1 MNFILKKIKSGSKE
15 KGLFGKPDLIIVDDT
30 VVECPDELT
39 LIEDVPYKEIPGGQ
53 LMAEIV
59 CPKNAEGKLPIA
71 VNIHGGALLFGD
83 HRMERTYRFELA
95 KLGYL
100 VYNIDYRQIDKA
112 DIFEELD
119 DVCAG
124 LAFVKQTA
132 AKYGGDTDRICVI
145 GESSGAF
152 MSLYATAAANSAKV
166 RSAYGCTDPGINVK
180 ALVCVSGML
189 YVSTSF
195 TMGITYRKELYG
207 KRRRDAIFM
216 RYTDPEFREIMNALP
231 PVFLTT
237 SKGDF
242 LRSSTKKYVRA
253 LRKAG
258 HPYRYMYF
266 DSVELKHGF
275 PILMPLLPESKEVL
289 RETDKWIKNIDL

>member
-1 MNFILKKIKSGSKE
+1 MNFILKKMMSGSKE

-30 VVECPDELT
+30 VVPCPDELT
-39 LIEDVPYKEIPGGQ
+39 LTEAIPYKEIPGGQ

-71 VNIHGGALLFGD
+71 VNVHGGALLFGD
-83 HRMERTYRFELA
+83 HTMERTHRFELA

-100 VYNIDYRQIDKA
+100 VYNIDYRHLDKA
-112 DIFEELD
+112 DAFEELD
-119 DVCAG
+119 DICAG
-124 LAFVKQTA
+124 LAFAAQTA
-132 AKYGGDTDRICVI
+132 EKYGGDTDRIYVM
-145 GESSGAF
+145 GESAGAF
-152 MSLYATAAANSAKV
+152 LALYATAAANSQRV
-166 RSAYGCTDPGINVK
+166 RRAYGCTDPGVNVK

-195 TMGITYRKELYG
+195 AVGFAYKKDLYG
-207 KRRRDAIFM
+207 ERRRDKIFM
-216 RYTDPEFREIMNALP
+216 RYTDPEFSEIMNALP

-242 LRSSTKKYVRA
+242 LGASTKKYVKA

-258 HPYRYMYF
+258 HSYRYMYF
-266 DSVELKHGF
+266 DSDELKHGF
-275 PILMPLLPESKEVL
+275 PFLMPMLPQSKEVL
-289 RETDKWIKNIDL
+289 REIDKWIKKME